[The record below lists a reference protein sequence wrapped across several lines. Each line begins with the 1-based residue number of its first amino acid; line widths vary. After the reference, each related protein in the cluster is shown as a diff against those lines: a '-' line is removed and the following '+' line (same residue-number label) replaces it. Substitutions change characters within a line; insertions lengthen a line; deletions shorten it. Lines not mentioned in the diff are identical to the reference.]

1 MQRNRKRNRLNRG
14 FTLVELM
21 AVVLI
26 LGLLTTIVTV
36 GITRQVERAKVKATA
51 AQVAALGNAIT
62 TFHLEC
68 GFFPSSL
75 QDLFMAP
82 TSGRACKGYPP
93 GGFLEK
99 KEIPLDPWGNA
110 YNYTAP
116 GVHSPESYDLWSNGP
131 DGDEGTADDIVNW
144 ASEKTEETK

>member
-1 MQRNRKRNRLNRG
+1 MQRTNRIKRTQRG

-26 LGLLTTIVTV
+26 MGLLLGIVGV

-51 AQVAALGNAIT
+51 AQIASLGNAMT

-68 GFFPSSL
+68 GFYPSSL
-75 QDLFMAP
+75 QDLITP
-82 TSGRACKGYPP
+82 PSSGRTCKGYPA

-99 KEIPLDPWGNA
+99 KEIPTDPWGTA

-116 GVHSPESYDLWSNGP
+116 GVHNADSYDLWSNGP
-131 DGDEGTADDIVNW
+131 DAEEGTSDDITSWV
-144 ASEKTEETK
+144 SEKTEESK